1 MIKSA
6 TLFDITDMPLL
17 ADLIKGQP
25 LQAGGYTIHPILYG
39 RVDSVIYTRE
49 GIIHFERL
57 RCMISRGSVTAAAAI
72 QVTGRYNTTTRRGE
86 ARFIPPLLVGETPAT
101 AT

>member
-1 MIKSA
+1 MIRSA
-6 TLFDITDMPLL
+6 TVFDITDMPLT

-25 LQAGGYTIHPILYG
+25 FQAGGYTLHPILYG
-39 RVDSVIYTRE
+39 KVDAVIYTRE

-57 RCMISRGSVTAAAAI
+57 RCMISRGDVTAVAAI

-101 AT
+101 AA

>member
-25 LQAGGYTIHPILYG
+25 LQAGGYVLQPIIYG
-39 RVDSVIYTRE
+39 KVDAVIYTRE

-72 QVTGRYNTTTRRGE
+72 EVSGRYNTTTRRGE
-86 ARFIPPLLVGETPAT
+86 ARFIPPLLVGETPA
-101 AT
+101 AAA

>member
-6 TLFDITDMPLL
+6 TTFNITHMPLL
-17 ADLIKGQP
+17 ADLIKGRP

-39 RVDSVIYTRE
+39 KVDTVIYTRE
-49 GIIHFERL
+49 GVIYFERL
-57 RCMISRGSVTAAAAI
+57 RCIISRGDITAAAAI
-72 QVTGRYNTTTRRGE
+72 EVTGWYNVTARRGE
-86 ARFIPPLLVGETPAT
+86 ARFIPPLLVGETPAA

>member
-25 LQAGGYTIHPILYG
+25 FQAGGYTLHPILYG
-39 RVDSVIYTRE
+39 KIDSVIYTRE
-49 GIIHFERL
+49 GVVHFERL
-57 RCMISRGSVTAAAAI
+57 RCVVSRGSVTATAAVEVNG
-72 QVTGRYNTTTRRGE
+72 QYNVIAHRGE
-86 ARFIPPLLVGETPAT
+86 ARFIPPLLVGETPVT
-101 AT
+101 AA

>member
-1 MIKSA
+1 MIRSA
-6 TLFDITDMPLL
+6 TVFDITDMPLT

-25 LQAGGYTIHPILYG
+25 FQAGGYTLHPILYG
-39 RVDSVIYTRE
+39 KVDAVIYTRE

-57 RCMISRGSVTAAAAI
+57 RCMISRGDVTAAAI

-86 ARFIPPLLVGETPAT
+86 ARFIPPLLVGETPAA

>member
-6 TLFDITDMPLL
+6 TVFDITDMPIL
-17 ADLIKGQP
+17 ADFVKGQP
-25 LQAGGYTIHPILYG
+25 LHAGGYVLHPIVYG
-39 RVDSVIYTRE
+39 KSSIIYTRKE
-49 GIIHFERL
+49 VIHFERL
-57 RCMISRGSVTAAAAI
+57 RCIVSRGSVTATAAI
-72 QVTGRYNTTTRRGE
+72 EVSGRYNTTTRRGE

>member
-6 TLFDITDMPLL
+6 TTFSITHMPLL

-25 LQAGGYTIHPILYG
+25 FQAGGYTLYPILYG
-39 RVDSVIYTRE
+39 KVDSIIYTRK
-49 GIIHFERL
+49 GVVHFERL
-57 RCMISRGSVTAAAAI
+57 RCVVSRGDVTAAAAI

>member
-1 MIKSA
+1 MIRSA
-6 TLFDITDMPLL
+6 TVFDITDMPLT

-39 RVDSVIYTRE
+39 RVDSVIYTR
-49 GIIHFERL
+49 GGVVHFERL
-57 RCMISRGSVTAAAAI
+57 RCVVSRGSVTAAAAI
-72 QVTGRYNTTTRRGE
+72 EVTGWYNVIARRGE

-101 AT
+101 AA

>member
-6 TLFDITDMPLL
+6 TTFNITHMPLL

-25 LQAGGYTIHPILYG
+25 FQAGGYVLHPIIYG
-39 RVDSVIYTRE
+39 KVDAVIYTRE

-57 RCMISRGSVTAAAAI
+57 RCMISRGDITAAAAI

-86 ARFIPPLLVGETPAT
+86 ARFIPPLLVGETPAA